1 MTQPTEEAHEK
12 GSWLGSSIPVDSD
25 GSSATGISHGGGD
38 SVERCRSCGNDI
50 NGNDTYLNG
59 FSVGYAHGYA
69 DRHSN
74 RNTNGDANSYPD
86 GYTDG
91 YTDGY
96 RNGSSRG
103 IGLHGTRIDRDR
115 SQLNDELS
123 DAEV

>member
-1 MTQPTEEAHEK
+1 METTHEK

-25 GSSATGISHGGGD
+25 GSCATGISHGGGD

-50 NGNDTYLNG
+50 DGNDTYLNG

-69 DRHSN
+69 HGYSDRHPN
-74 RNTNGDANSYPD
+74 RHTDRESYGCSD

-96 RNGSSRG
+96 RSGRR
-103 IGLHGTRIDRDR
+103 IGLYGTRFNGDR
-115 SQLNDELS
+115 SQFNDEQP
-123 DAEV
+123 DAEVQ